1 MQSMQ
6 VKRFVRT
13 LSDAMKVAS
22 VKVVK
27 GGTEQGMSWSL
38 YAMQHG

>member
-1 MQSMQ
+1 MQ

-27 GGTEQGMSWSL
+27 GGTEQGTGVLSWSL